1 VVGDA
6 SEVGKWEALI
16 GLPSGIGHAD
26 AVVDGAPE
34 DAVYAAM
41 ARGFQKYGPHL
52 DFTQWTMRAE
62 WASDPSVLR
71 TVYLRYLDGKLERIP
86 SPPGRPPMRE
96 GRR

>member
-1 VVGDA
+1 VSEPSDA
-6 SEVGKWEALI
+6 GKWEALI
-16 GLPSGIGHAD
+16 GLHSGIEYAE
-26 AVVDGAPE
+26 ALVDGTPE

-86 SPPGRPPMRE
+86 SPPDRRPPMRK